1 MSMSRPDQS
10 AELRF
15 VVTNTLINPHV
26 KEKRVTGFTNGE
38 EEEMHLTNERS
49 HQ

>member
-15 VVTNTLINPHV
+15 VVMNTHLNPHYNCLIHV
-26 KEKRVTGFTNGE
+26 VGGCTRIGGSSGTYN
-38 EEEMHLTNERS
+38 S
-49 HQ
+49 Q